1 MVEIVHRT
9 AGEGRHHGAGIEVR
23 ATAPVLR
30 RVREGRRAY
39 PTARTPWGLGEP
51 GRPGPGREPC
61 SQPLPGS
68 RETFGVVVGD
78 SDQLDA
84 IEALEGGIQA
94 ISVAALPV
102 APMTAAR

>member
-1 MVEIVHRT
+1 M
-9 AGEGRHHGAGIEVR
+9 
-23 ATAPVLR
+23 
-30 RVREGRRAY
+30 
-39 PTARTPWGLGEP
+39 EP
-51 GRPGPGREPC
+51 GRGYQSRQFLEQFQGRKQEMARPIRPRRQYLPVVAAEAGD

-94 ISVAALPV
+94 MSVAVLPV